1 MNLFQKLKARIFPPI
16 ATKPINTCD
25 KLNDIPHGTYV
36 VLELNKDLL
45 SQLKLIGTTRFDQQ
59 VLDQGILQGLVKA
72 HYANDDGTLYY
83 LEIIGIPAWGR
94 RWEYTVYQHE
104 IKKVRQLI
112 RPISL

>member
-1 MNLFQKLKARIFPPI
+1 MNLFQKLKAKIFSPL

-25 KLNDIPHGTYV
+25 KLDDIPYGTYV

-45 SQLKLIGTTRFDQQ
+45 SQLKLLGTTRFDQQ
-59 VLDQGILQGLVKA
+59 VLDGGILQGLIKS
-72 HYANDDGTLYY
+72 HYTNDEGTIHY

-94 RWEYTVYQHE
+94 RWEYVVYQHE

-112 RPISL
+112 RPTSL